1 MSTLQAVTKELL
13 ADADTPVSAY
23 LKLCAQE
30 DNSFLFESGEGMESV
45 GRYSIVAWDPLAEL
59 RLEADQVTLELGGL
73 TSQHPADDFFD
84 VAVKTQ
90 EELNCSNLPDL
101 PFVGALSGY
110 VGYEAVKLMER
121 LPSGPAHHLPVSRL
135 VYPSRFVVFD
145 HLARM
150 MTLIAIAGDEESG
163 LAKLRESEE
172 RLGASLPLIAKPGR
186 VTMEPPPKE
195 RFVEAVKKAKEYI
208 LAGDIFQVVLSD
220 QFNGVA
226 QVDPLSVYRWL
237 RVKSPSPYM
246 FYLRLPGCHLV
257 GSSPETL
264 VKMENGMLHL
274 RPIAGTCGRSRDP
287 QRDSELE
294 REMLASEKERAE
306 HLMLVDLAR
315 NDAGRVCQYGSVKV
329 DPYMTVERYS
339 HVMHIVSAVSGKL
352 QSELNVWEAFK
363 AAFPAGTVSGAPK
376 VRAMEIISELEATP
390 RGPYAGAVGSFG
402 PGPRMDTCIAIR
414 MIQFEGDRCTMQ
426 VGAGIVADSDPE
438 MEYAEINHKAA
449 QGLAA
454 LRAAAEGLS

>member
-1 MSTLQAVTKELL
+1 MSTLRAVTKELL

-23 LKLCAQE
+23 LKLCAHQ
-30 DNSFLFESGEGMESV
+30 DNAFLFESGEGMDNV

-59 RLEADQVTLELGGL
+59 RLEAGRVVLDVGGI
-73 TSQHPADDFFD
+73 TDEHPADEFFGI
-84 VAVKTQ
+84 AAKTQ
-90 EELNCSNLPDL
+90 DDLNCANLPDL

-121 LPSGPAHHLPVSRL
+121 LPDGQAHNLPVSRL

-150 MTLIAIAGDEESG
+150 MTLVAIADDEQTG
-163 LAKLRESEE
+163 LAKLEESE
-172 RLGASLPLIAKPGR
+172 RLLGAALPLRAKPGQ
-186 VTMEPPPKE
+186 VTVEPPPKE
-195 RFVEAVKKAKEYI
+195 RFVQAVKKAKEYI
-208 LAGDIFQVVLSD
+208 LAGDIFQVVLSG
-220 QFNGVA
+220 QFAGKA
-226 QVDPLSVYRWL
+226 EVDPLSVYRWL

-246 FYLRLPGCHLV
+246 FYLRFPDCHLV

-264 VKMENGMLHL
+264 VKMENGLLQL
-274 RPIAGTCGRSRDP
+274 RPIAGTSGRSRDP
-287 QRDSELE
+287 QRDMELE

-315 NDAGRVCQYGSVKV
+315 NDAGRVCRYGSVKV
-329 DPYMTVERYS
+329 EPFMSVERFS
-339 HVMHIVSAVSGKL
+339 HVMHIVSAVSGL
-352 QSELNVWEAFK
+352 LESELSVWEAFQ

-376 VRAMEIISELEATP
+376 VRAMEIISELEDAP

-414 MIQFEGDRCTMQ
+414 MIQFEGGRFTLQ
-426 VGAGIVADSDPE
+426 AGAGIVADSDPE
-438 MEYAEINHKAA
+438 MEYEEITQKAA

>member
-23 LKLCAQE
+23 LKLCARE
-30 DNSFLFESGEGMESV
+30 DYSFLFESGEGMESV
-45 GRYSIVAWDPLAEL
+45 GRYSIVAWDPMAEL
-59 RLEADQVTLELGGL
+59 RLDAEKVTLEVGSLAREG
-73 TSQHPADDFFD
+73 SADDFFD
-84 VAVKTQ
+84 MAAMAQ
-90 EELNCSNLPDL
+90 DELKCSDLPDM

-121 LPSGPAHHLPVSRL
+121 LPAGPAYHLPVSRL

-145 HLARM
+145 HLTRM
-150 MTLIAIAGDEESG
+150 MTLVAIAADKETG
-163 LAKLRESEE
+163 LAKLRDSQE
-172 RLGASLPLIAKPGR
+172 RLGAPLPIIAEPGR
-186 VTMEPPPKE
+186 LTIEQPPKE
-195 RFVEAVKKAKEYI
+195 RYVEAVKKAKEHI

-220 QFNGVA
+220 QFRGQA
-226 QVDPLSVYRWL
+226 QVDPLNVYRWL

-246 FYLRLPGCHLV
+246 FYLRFPDCQLV

-264 VKMENGMLHL
+264 VKMENGILQL
-274 RPIAGTCGRSRDP
+274 RPIAGTRGRSHDQ
-287 QRDSELE
+287 QRDMELE

-315 NDAGRVCQYGSVKV
+315 NDAGRVCRYGSVKV
-329 DPYMTVERYS
+329 EPFMTVERYS
-339 HVMHIVSAVSGKL
+339 HVMHIVSAVSGSL
-352 QSELNVWEAFK
+352 RPELDVWEAFK

-376 VRAMEIISELEATP
+376 VRAMEIISDLEAAP

-414 MIQFEGDRCTMQ
+414 MIQFEGDRFTLQ
-426 VGAGIVADSDPE
+426 AGAGIVADSDPE
-438 MEYAEINHKAA
+438 MEYEEITHKAA

-454 LRAAAEGLS
+454 LKAAAEGL

>member
-13 ADADTPVSAY
+13 ADSDTPVSAY
-23 LKLCAQE
+23 LKLCAHE

-45 GRYSIVAWDPLAEL
+45 GRYSIVAWDPIAEL
-59 RLEADQVTLELGGL
+59 CLEAEQVRLEIKGRASE
-73 TSQHPADDFFD
+73 HH
-84 VAVKTQ
+84 VAEYFEVAARTQ
-90 EELNCSNLPDL
+90 EELQCDGLPDL
-101 PFVGALSGY
+101 PFVGALIGY
-110 VGYEAVKLMER
+110 VGYEAVNLMER
-121 LPSGPAHHLPVSRL
+121 LPPCPAHHLPISRL
-135 VYPSRFVVFD
+135 VYPARFVVFD

-150 MTLIAIAGDEESG
+150 MTLVAIAEDEAAGMS
-163 LAKLRESEE
+163 KLRESEE
-172 RLGASLPLIAKPGR
+172 RLAASLPLIAKPGQ
-186 VTMEPPPKE
+186 VTVQPPPKE

-220 QFNGVA
+220 KFSGAA

-246 FYLRLPGCHLV
+246 FYLHFPDCHLV

-264 VKMENGMLHL
+264 VRMENGMLHL
-274 RPIAGTCGRSRDP
+274 RPIAGTRGRSHDA
-287 QRDSELE
+287 QRDMELE

-329 DPYMTVERYS
+329 EPFMTVERFS
-339 HVMHIVSAVSGKL
+339 HVMHIVSAVSGIL
-352 QSELNVWEAFK
+352 QSDFNVWEAFK

-376 VRAMEIISELEATP
+376 VRAMEIISELEAGP

-414 MIQFEGDRCTMQ
+414 MIQFEGDHYTLQ
-426 VGAGIVADSDPE
+426 AGAGIVADSDPE

-454 LRAAAEGLS
+454 LQAAAEGLS

>member
-1 MSTLQAVTKELL
+1 MKRLRAVTKEIL

-23 LKLCAQE
+23 LKLCGGA

-59 RLEADQVTLELGGL
+59 RLENGQAMLELDGRS
-73 TSQHPADDFFD
+73 SQHQAAEFFD
-84 VAVKTQ
+84 LAPRALA
-90 EELNCSNLPDL
+90 ELECDGLPDM
-101 PFVGALSGY
+101 PFVGALIGY
-110 VGYEAVKLMER
+110 VGYEAVKLIER
-121 LPSGPAHHLPVSRL
+121 LPEGPPHHLPVSRL

-150 MTLIAIAGDEESG
+150 MTLVAIAGDEASAR
-163 LAKLRESEE
+163 AKLEE
-172 RLGASLPLIAKPGR
+172 IGARLRTALPLRAKPGR
-186 VTMEPPPKE
+186 VTFQAPDKE
-195 RFVEAVKKAKEYI
+195 RFCQAVRKAKEYI

-220 QFNGVA
+220 VFSGQA

-246 FYLRLPGCHLV
+246 FYLSFPDCRMV
-257 GSSPETL
+257 GASPETL
-264 VKMENGMLHL
+264 VKMEKGVMQL
-274 RPIAGTCGRSRDP
+274 RPIAGTRGRSHDAVRDL
-287 QRDSELE
+287 ELE
-294 REMLASEKERAE
+294 QEMMASEKERAE

-315 NDAGRVCQYGSVKV
+315 NDAGRVCQYGTVRV
-329 DPYMTVERYS
+329 EPFMTVERFS
-339 HVMHIVSAVSGKL
+339 HVMHIVSAVSGAMRP
-352 QSELNVWEAFK
+352 EMDVWHAFR

-376 VRAMEIISELEATP
+376 VRAMEIISELEVGP

-402 PGPRMDTCIAIR
+402 PGQHMDTCIAIR
-414 MIQFEGDRCTMQ
+414 MIVFEGDRYTLQC
-426 VGAGIVADSDPE
+426 GAGIVADSDPE

>member
-23 LKLCAQE
+23 LKLCAKM
-30 DNSFLFESGEGMESV
+30 DNSFLFESGEGMDNV

-59 RLEADQVTLELGGL
+59 RLDADRVVLELDGR
-73 TSQHPADDFFD
+73 TSEHPADEFFNI
-84 VAVKTQ
+84 AEKIQ
-90 EELNCSNLPDL
+90 EQLSCSDLPDL
-101 PFVGALSGY
+101 PFVGALIGY

-121 LPSGPAHHLPVSRL
+121 LPSGPPHHLPVSRL

-150 MTLIAIAGDEESG
+150 MTLVAIAEDKEAGRS
-163 LAKLRESEE
+163 KLRESEE
-172 RLGASLPLIAKPGR
+172 RLAASLPLTAKPGQ
-186 VTMEPPPKE
+186 VTVETPSKE

-208 LAGDIFQVVLSD
+208 LAGDIFQVVLSE
-220 QFNGVA
+220 QFTGDA

-246 FYLRLPGCHLV
+246 FYLHFTDCHLV

-264 VKMENGMLHL
+264 VKMEDGVLQL
-274 RPIAGTCGRSRDP
+274 RPIAGTRGRSRDP
-287 QRDSELE
+287 LRDLELE

-329 DPYMTVERYS
+329 EPFMSVERFS
-339 HVMHIVSAVSGKL
+339 HVMHIVSAVSGSL
-352 QSELNVWEAFK
+352 QSELSVWEAFR

-376 VRAMEIISELEATP
+376 VRAMEIIAELESLP

-414 MIQFEGDRCTMQ
+414 MIQFEGGRFTLQ
-426 VGAGIVADSDPE
+426 AGAGIVADSDPD
-438 MEYAEINHKAA
+438 MEYEEITHKAA